1 MCCCAR
7 PYFLSIVGGN
17 SAAYDYV
24 ELRARTQIGLAIRR
38 EASMAIHAVDAAGA
52 GRWARLGSF
61 LVQEFRE
68 IIPPTLFFFVG
79 FNLIL
84 FTKRLIL
91 AQYLIQFAGFFVAT
105 VAALVVGKA
114 VLVANTMP
122 FLRRFDNA
130 PLAYPIL
137 FKTVVYTLFVF
148 LARLIEAFVHYLVEG
163 GVVGGGAFIEHTLG
177 NFSWA
182 QFIATQLWIFV
193 LFLIYVTATELNDLL
208 GDGELFKIVFTRR
221 SSELKSTRRA
231 RIRLL
236 TRLARLT
243 DANSV
248 EVLED
253 PASAPHTELVAIL
266 RNLAQRSEPQKTR
279 AA

>member
-1 MCCCAR
+1 MICGETRCRGRSRVGEDSMVTHAIEAEKPRRLAR
-7 PYFLSIVGGN
+7 IGHFL
-17 SAAYDYV
+17 A
-24 ELRARTQIGLAIRR
+24 
-38 EASMAIHAVDAAGA
+38 H
-52 GRWARLGSF
+52 
-61 LVQEFRE
+61 EFRQV
-68 IIPPTLFFFVG
+68 IPPTLFFFVG

-182 QFIATQLWIFV
+182 QFIATQLWILV

-208 GDGELFKIVFTRR
+208 GDG
-221 SSELKSTRRA
+221 
-231 RIRLL
+231 
-236 TRLARLT
+236 
-243 DANSV
+243 
-248 EVLED
+248 
-253 PASAPHTELVAIL
+253 
-266 RNLAQRSEPQKTR
+266 
-279 AA
+279 

>member
-1 MCCCAR
+1 MGAIR
-7 PYFLSIVGGN
+7 PGGFHGN
-17 SAAYDYV
+17 S
-24 ELRARTQIGLAIRR
+24 RGRGGPRRTVGK
-38 EASMAIHAVDAAGA
+38 
-52 GRWARLGSF
+52 ARL
-61 LVQEFRE
+61 LLLHEFRE
-68 IIPPTLFFFVG
+68 IIPRTLFFFFG

-91 AQYLIQFAGFFVAT
+91 TQYLIQFAGFFIAT
-105 VAALVVGKA
+105 VSALVVGKA

-148 LARLIEAFVHYLVEG
+148 VARLIEAFVHYLVQG
-163 GVVGGGAFIEHTLG
+163 GVVGGGAFVEHTLG
-177 NFSWA
+177 DFTWA

-208 GDGELFKIVFTRR
+208 GDGELFKIFFTRR
-221 SSELKSTRRA
+221 LSELKSTRRA

-243 DANSV
+243 DANPV

-253 PASAPHTELVAIL
+253 STSAPHTELVAIL
-266 RNLAQRSEPQKTR
+266 RNLAQMSEPQKTLR
-279 AA
+279 RSSLQPPS